1 MIEYTNIN
9 IITFLLGVLFLL
21 SGYRMV
27 KQGREAI
34 SLFLMSGLVG
44 LGLMIVAI
52 YPNIFEFM
60 ATIIGVELKAR
71 AILVI
76 SNLTLFVITT
86 YLFNRIS
93 KLYDKISGLNEELS
107 LLRTTV
113 ADLENKKS
121 PRNSQ
126 DQDND

>member
-60 ATIIGVELKAR
+60 ATIIGLELKAR

-113 ADLENKKS
+113 SDLENKKS